1 MTICA
6 KKSDIDAFANGE
18 LDYNQF
24 SKRLG
29 IFKSY
34 AKAGQ
39 QASPNA
45 ELHQFAQEVLSVK

>member
-39 QASPNA
+39 QTSLGLEEYEVA
-45 ELHQFAQEVLSVK
+45 EAHYGF